1 MTRDALVAQNTRAAR
16 IAFVVAGACAESAL
30 QPLLPFAEWLGLL
43 VLFSVVG
50 VAAVGQPFAP
60 PKPVAGSAGRR
71 TTWPVRQLVAVVV
84 IGLAGAEALG
94 RLRPGDIA
102 AEGRTLALLMMFV
115 QFAHALASRTRREMA
130 LGCAA
135 AVPTLAIA
143 AVFGGDVTLV
153 LPITLAL
160 AGVAVTAA
168 LLHRDALLESA
179 TAVSAG
185 GAGSAV
191 RACVAPLAVALGI
204 GALLFLALPDTP
216 QLRAHT
222 ALSGAS
228 RLAAGGDRGASG
240 VGAVG
245 ASSLDL
251 NARGKLSDTPVLAV
265 DATAPQYWQGAV
277 FADYDGR
284 SWHVSG
290 RRTLELWTPAAG
302 MLRPAEAPADGR
314 ARTDIATVLSAG
326 VDVVL
331 APGVPTAYAG
341 VGTVISDGYGNARF
355 VGAGPGRDAS
365 YTVTSVAPSTSDD
378 ALRAATG
385 ADPADPRWTM
395 VPADVAPRVRALA
408 AQLAAPTG
416 NRFDT
421 VAAIEN
427 YLKANETYDINSPL
441 PHKGDDPVD
450 DFLFVSH
457 RGFCEQFATAAVVML
472 RSVGVPARL
481 VTGFAFGETSAQ
493 PGKRIFRESDA
504 HAWVQVYYPGVG
516 WVSSDATASAA
527 AGAASSGGSSVRGQV
542 ADALTAAWKKV
553 PHGRVGAFVVVC
565 VALVVGFVGTVL
577 VGQRL
582 IRRRRVAQVGAAA
595 DDGPVLA
602 AYLRLERALAAQER
616 ARAPGETFA
625 EFARRL
631 GGLVV
636 GAGEVHQAMRCLERE
651 CYATGRRAP
660 APAEVDAAVAVFDRL
675 RAAVKDDVPVVVA
688 PAGRPLTV
696 GGGSDRD
703 RVRR

>member
-16 IAFVVAGACAESAL
+16 IAFVVAGACAEFAL
-30 QPLLPFAEWLGLL
+30 QPLLPLVEWLGLL
-43 VLFSVVG
+43 SLFAVVG
-50 VAAVGQPFAP
+50 IAAVGQPFAP
-60 PKPVAGSAGRR
+60 PKPAAGSAGHRM
-71 TTWPVRQLVAVVV
+71 TWPVRQVVAVVV

-153 LPITLAL
+153 LPMTLAL

-228 RLAAGGDRGASG
+228 RLAAAGGDRGASG

-265 DATAPQYWQGAV
+265 DAAAPQYWQGAV

-284 SWHVSG
+284 SWHATAQ
-290 RRTLELWTPAAG
+290 RTLELWTPAGG
-302 MLRPAEAPADGR
+302 MLRPAGAQADGR
-314 ARTDIATVLSAG
+314 ARTDTATVLSSG
-326 VDVVL
+326 LDVLL
-331 APGVPTAYAG
+331 APGLPTAYAG
-341 VGTVISDGYGNARF
+341 AGAVISDGYGNARF
-355 VGAGPGRDAS
+355 VGAGPGRDAT

-378 ALRAATG
+378 ALRAAAG

-395 VPADVAPRVRALA
+395 VPGAVAPRVRALA
-408 AQLAAPTG
+408 AQLAAPTT

-441 PHKGDDPVD
+441 PHDGDDPVD

-481 VTGFAFGETSAQ
+481 VTGFAFGDTSAQ

-527 AGAASSGGSSVRGQV
+527 AGAASSGGSSVRGRV
-542 ADALTAAWKKV
+542 AEALKAAWRKV

-565 VALVVGFVGTVL
+565 VALVVGFVATALLGRWV
-577 VGQRL
+577 
-582 IRRRRVAQVGAAA
+582 IRRRRVARVSEGAG
-595 DDGPVLA
+595 DGPVLA

-636 GAGEVHQAMRCLERE
+636 GPGKVHQAMRCLERE

-660 APAEVDAAVAVFDRL
+660 AQVEVDAAVAVFDRL

-688 PAGRPLTV
+688 PA
-696 GGGSDRD
+696 S
-703 RVRR
+703 RR